1 MEKVCIVNFVC
12 SSALMSKY
20 NDIHICVNA
29 YINSLDT
36 QMSTDLVKK
45 QGKGG
50 DKDGKYFNC
59 LKSAVGQR
67 LQSSRPL
74 LDCLGLSSVIFFKT
88 FPGFSYFLGS
98 IF

>member
-45 QGKGG
+45 QGKGWR
-50 DKDGKYFNC
+50 
-59 LKSAVGQR
+59 QR
-67 LQSSRPL
+67 WE
-74 LDCLGLSSVIFFKT
+74 VF
-88 FPGFSYFLGS
+88 
-98 IF
+98 